1 MYQTILVPT
10 DGSTHAERAAHHAVA
25 LADAF
30 DATVRVLGVADV
42 ERAAG
47 PFNAGGVDRE
57 FVERIVAESRAA
69 VEETAELAE
78 GVSVETDV
86 VRGDPAKAILDY
98 ADDHA
103 VDAVAMGTRGRRGLA
118 RLLAGS
124 VTQHVLR
131 HATVPVLTARNT
143 DADPVTDYDDVLVPT
158 DGSTAAEAA
167 VDDALAIAEAF
178 DATVHAFHV
187 VDISAATAGSGLEP
201 PTAQIDR
208 MTEAGEA
215 ATEAIAE
222 RVRDAGIEAVTA
234 VEHGFPSTELL
245 DYIDEASID
254 LVAMG
259 THGRTGLDRV
269 LLGSTTERL
278 VRRSPVPVLAARPD
292 ADRPAE

>member
-1 MYQTILVPT
+1 MYESILVPT
-10 DGSTHAERAAHHAVA
+10 DGSVHAERAALHAVA

-47 PFNAGGVDRE
+47 PFDAGGVDE
-57 FVERIVAESRAA
+57 KFVERIVAESRTA
-69 VEETAELAE
+69 VDETVALAE
-78 GVSVETDV
+78 DVSVETDV
-86 VRGDPAKAILDY
+86 VRGDPAEAILDY

-118 RLLAGS
+118 RLVAGS

-131 HATVPVLTARNT
+131 HASVPVLTARNT
-143 DADPVTDYDDVLVPT
+143 DAAPVTDYDDVLVPT
-158 DGSTAAEAA
+158 DGSTAAEAV
-167 VDDALAIAEAF
+167 VDDAVAIADAF
-178 DATVHAFHV
+178 EATVHAFHV
-187 VDISAATAGSGLEP
+187 VDISAAAAGSGIEP

-208 MTEAGEA
+208 MTEAGEE

-222 RVRDAGIEAVTA
+222 RARDAGVEAVTT
-234 VEHGFPSTELL
+234 VEHGFPSAELL
-245 DYIDEASID
+245 DYVDEASID
-254 LVAMG
+254 IVAMG

-292 ADRPAE
+292 ADRSAE